1 LDTASLGASEKDFW
15 SPSVAPRFGD
25 EDRPS
30 IDQSH
35 RLLTCKNVAELLQVS
50 ERTVRRLV
58 ERGELAEVRI
68 GPTIQRF
75 YPSDVEAFIAANR
88 KLERAERPVLGLASK
103 TGVRQRPGERLRYA
117 ERMRDMRP

>member
-1 LDTASLGASEKDFW
+1 MRSAL
-15 SPSVAPRFGD
+15 SVFSFGRSIPKGPLRGGD

-30 IDQSH
+30 IDQLH

-75 YPSDVEAFIAANR
+75 APSDVEAFIAANR
-88 KLERAERPVLGLASK
+88 ERKRAEQPVLGPARK
-103 TGVRQRPGERLRYA
+103 TGFRQRSDEPPRYA
-117 ERMRDMRP
+117 ERMRAVRP

>member
-30 IDQSH
+30 IDQSY

-58 ERGELAEVRI
+58 ERGELAEVRL

-75 YPSDVEAFIAANR
+75 YPSDVEAFIAVNR
-88 KLERAERPVLGLASK
+88 KPERAEQPVLGLASK
-103 TGVRQRPGERLRYA
+103 TGVRQRPDERPRYA
-117 ERMRDMRP
+117 ERMREMRP